1 MDKASLEKTGSLCL
15 YFSNFW
21 EIIMIID
28 VMNSVSDE
36 VFVLMVLLLASI
48 VFSDPVKL
56 KSVS

>member
-1 MDKASLEKTGSLCL
+1 
-15 YFSNFW
+15 
-21 EIIMIID
+21 MIID